1 MRRGATRASPAIIQ
15 GWPAVFPSATTGPRV
30 TLTLRANTPVP
41 NLRRPR
47 FRNAGE
53 GHQPDPHGQAL
64 NKGDVNFS
72 S

>member
-1 MRRGATRASPAIIQ
+1 MRREATSASLAIIQ

-30 TLTLRANTPVP
+30 TLTLRAITPVP

-47 FRNAGE
+47 SRNAGV
-53 GHQPDPHGQAL
+53 GHQPNPHGQAL
-64 NKGDVNFS
+64 NKGDGSYS